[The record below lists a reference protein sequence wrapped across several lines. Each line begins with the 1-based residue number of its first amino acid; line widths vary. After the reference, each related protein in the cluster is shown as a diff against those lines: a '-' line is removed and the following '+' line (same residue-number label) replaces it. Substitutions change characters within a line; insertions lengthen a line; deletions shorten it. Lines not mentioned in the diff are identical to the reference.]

1 MKPSVKRL
9 GGILS
14 MILACAA
21 LGQGP
26 TELTTASAPLVEGVP
41 EVAAAR
47 LQMLLNKNLSDQEW
61 RQVAEK
67 LAEALIASQRADD
80 ALILLSDARLRDSTV
95 GKFWRAQALASL
107 SRPGEALPLYEQ
119 VATAAKSGLQN
130 EATFGAGEMLRA
142 LGRKDEALAKF
153 AVLFRDQRWGAR
165 AQLRAVDLY
174 LDKSDTAN
182 AGRLLAKMRPGDAM
196 ERKERHFLRGRLE
209 MVSHLPEKAIKT
221 FESLLK
227 RPEGASHSVLTAT
240 LFAIAD
246 AHLEM
251 KTPESGDDVLED
263 FVEHHPQDVDLGQI
277 FAKLDELYRAE
288 RKPSRG
294 ELERW
299 ARDPVEPRRGFAQWY
314 LARFDLRSAR
324 RDRAVEWFNLLRQNH
339 PREPSLAAG
348 LLEYADLELQD
359 ENYDKA
365 AAILTEARGLKPKP
379 VLLDRIDLLAAETEY
394 RAGRFDQAARAFDK
408 IVPSS
413 SSVGAIAKFNASLGW
428 LQLGDHARFLADAEE
443 FAKESNDTEARAE
456 LRLEEGLMEAATGD
470 KRAASTL
477 GDFLRDFPGSKRS
490 SEAWVALAEL
500 AFHATPMRLDEARAD
515 LARAAQSKP
524 TAAAEEHADYLGIW
538 IDDSGGTS
546 DPKVIES
553 CKRFL
558 QRHPES
564 ALSPNVRMKL
574 AELYYRQQDFP
585 NAQTQFQILAEQNPK
600 GPLAEKALF
609 FAAKSATARMGA
621 HSTDEAIVLFD
632 QVVQRN
638 GEMKWAARNEQAEIE
653 RKLGKS
659 QDALAL
665 YEEVLKGDARPS
677 EKREA
682 LCGKADIHF
691 ELGSVDPKNYALAIE
706 GYEQLASEP
715 NGSIHWRNQALFK
728 KGLCLEKQANTTAAL
743 STFYQIL
750 ENESRPDRRR
760 EYFWFYKAGF
770 NAGRLLEAS
779 EKWQSAAAVY
789 QTLAAAGGTRSEE
802 AKERL
807 NRLRLEHFLWEE

>member
-1 MKPSVKRL
+1 MKPYAKSSS
-9 GGILS
+9 GILCL
-14 MILACAA
+14 ILACAA
-21 LGQGP
+21 RAQGP
-26 TELTTASAPLVEGVP
+26 TDPATASAPLTEGVP

-47 LQMLLNKNLSDQEW
+47 LQTLLNKNLSEQDW
-61 RQVAEK
+61 RAVAEK
-67 LAEALIASQRADD
+67 LAEALIASKRVED
-80 ALILLSDARLRDSTV
+80 ALLLLSDVRLRDTTV

-107 SRPGEALPLYEQ
+107 SRPEEALPLYEQ
-119 VATAAKSGLQN
+119 VATAATSGLQN
-130 EATFGAGEMLRA
+130 EATFGAGDMLRA

-153 AVLFRDQRWGAR
+153 AILFHDQRWGVR

-174 LDKSDTAN
+174 LDKADTAN
-182 AGRLLAKMRPGDAM
+182 AGRLLSKMRPNDAM
-196 ERKERHFLRGRLE
+196 ERKERHYLRGRLE
-209 MVSHLPEKAIKT
+209 IVSHWPEKAIRT

-227 RPEGASHSVLTAT
+227 RPEGASHPVLTAT

-251 KTPESGDDVLED
+251 NTPDSGDDVLED
-263 FVEHHPQDVDLGQI
+263 FIEHHPQDIDLARI
-277 FAKLDELYRAE
+277 FAKLDQLYRAE
-288 RKPSRG
+288 RKPSRS

-314 LARFDLRSAR
+314 LARFDLRSGR

-339 PREPSLAAG
+339 PRDPSLAAA
-348 LLEYADLELQD
+348 LLEYADLELHD
-359 ENYDKA
+359 GNYDKA
-365 AAILTEARGLKPKP
+365 TAILTEARTLKPKRI
-379 VLLDRIDLLAAETEY
+379 VLDRINLLFAETDY
-394 RAGRFDQAARAFDK
+394 RAGRFNQAANAFDQ
-408 IVPSS
+408 IAASS
-413 SSVGAIAKFNASLGW
+413 SPLAATAKFNASLGW

-443 FAKESNDTEARAE
+443 FAKQGSDTEARAD
-456 LRLEEGLMEAATGD
+456 LRLEEGLMQAATGD

-500 AFHATPMRLDEARAD
+500 AFHGIPMRLDEARAD

-524 TAAAEEHADYLGIW
+524 TGAAEEHGDYLAIW
-538 IDDSGGTS
+538 IDDSAGTI
-546 DPKVIES
+546 DAKVIES

-558 QRHPES
+558 QRYQES
-564 ALSPNVRMKL
+564 VLSPNVRMKL
-574 AELYYRQQDFP
+574 AELYYREQDFP

-600 GPLAEKALF
+600 GPLVEKALF

-682 LCGKADIHF
+682 LCGKADIYF
-691 ELGSVDPKNYALAIE
+691 ELGAVDAKSYQLAIE
-706 GYEQLASEP
+706 GYDQLASEP

-743 STFYQIL
+743 STFYQVL
-750 ENESRPDRRR
+750 ENDSRPDRRR
-760 EYFWFYKAGF
+760 EFFWFYKAGF
-770 NAGRLLEAS
+770 NAGRLLEAG

-789 QTLAAAGGTRSEE
+789 QTLASAGGTRSEE

-807 NRLRLEHFLWEE
+807 DRLRLEHFLWEE